1 MTAVAVGVI
10 VGVLG
15 LIVIGWALAS
25 GAFPAW
31 WQLALAG
38 ALALGI
44 WGVREMR
51 DLWRTRPGRPVRH

>member
-25 GAFPAW
+25 GTLPAW

-38 ALALGI
+38 ALALGM

-51 DLWRTRPGRPVRH
+51 DLWRTRPGRPARQ